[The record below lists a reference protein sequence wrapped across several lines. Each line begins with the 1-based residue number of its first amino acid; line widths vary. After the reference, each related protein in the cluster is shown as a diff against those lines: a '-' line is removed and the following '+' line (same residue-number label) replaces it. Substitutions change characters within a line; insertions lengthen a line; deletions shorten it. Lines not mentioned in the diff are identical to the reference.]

1 MMSGAGTTN
10 SSGGPDFSNMLKPA
24 LSRGHIKV
32 IASTTW
38 EDFRKSFEKD
48 RALMRRFFRLVIDEP
63 SRQESIDILMGIRK
77 YYEDFHSLE
86 MTDAALETAVDKSIK
101 FITDK
106 KLPDKAIDL
115 IDTAC
120 AKR

>member
-1 MMSGAGTTN
+1 
-10 SSGGPDFSNMLKPA
+10 MLKPA

-77 YYEDFHSLE
+77 YYEDFHSR
-86 MTDAALETAVDKSIK
+86 K
-101 FITDK
+101 
-106 KLPDKAIDL
+106 
-115 IDTAC
+115 
-120 AKR
+120 